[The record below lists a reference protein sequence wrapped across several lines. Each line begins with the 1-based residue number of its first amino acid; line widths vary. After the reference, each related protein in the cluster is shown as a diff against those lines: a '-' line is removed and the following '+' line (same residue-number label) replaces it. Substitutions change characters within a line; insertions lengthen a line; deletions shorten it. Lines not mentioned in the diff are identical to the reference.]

1 MSKRLRNNYSNSN
14 TLSTATSKR
23 SKIFGNNFFK
33 LINKQFNINNM
44 MKQLG
49 YNSNTLSTAT
59 SKITKTKKPRKQST
73 PKKSP
78 QK

>member
-1 MSKRLRNNYSNSN
+1 MSKRSRNNNSNSN

-23 SKIFGNNFFK
+23 TKIFGNSFFK
-33 LINKQFNINNM
+33 LINEQFNVNNM

-49 YNSNTLSTAT
+49 YNKPK
-59 SKITKTKKPRKQST
+59 SKRTRKQST